1 MIPIHY
7 AEKLHTEELT
17 PLTNYSP
24 TTVKTSSG
32 IFKITETKREM
43 SLLNNNYVLP
53 MSVNFAVMIISA
65 LFKLNYLEIYVM
77 S

>member
-1 MIPIHY
+1 MDWNTMIPIHY

-43 SLLNNNYVLP
+43 
-53 MSVNFAVMIISA
+53 
-65 LFKLNYLEIYVM
+65 
-77 S
+77 